1 MISNIEIQLN
11 SDKIRSYLEAK
22 SKRISEKLQLK
33 FKNNQENLNCEISRH
48 VLNLSS
54 LNPSD
59 CGLGCQSHTI
69 SAGFLC
75 ATEKNKQYLVIGH
88 RGKYDKYFGA
98 FDPSCRKATDNNKKG
113 IQTTVTHIKRMPTN
127 V

>member
-1 MISNIEIQLN
+1 
-11 SDKIRSYLEAK
+11 LEAK
-22 SKRISEKLQLK
+22 SKRISEKIQLK

-69 SAGFLC
+69 SFHYFRFRFLC

-98 FDPSCRKATDNNKKG
+98 FDPSCRKATDNKKG
-113 IQTTVTHIKRMPTN
+113 FQARGN
-127 V
+127 L